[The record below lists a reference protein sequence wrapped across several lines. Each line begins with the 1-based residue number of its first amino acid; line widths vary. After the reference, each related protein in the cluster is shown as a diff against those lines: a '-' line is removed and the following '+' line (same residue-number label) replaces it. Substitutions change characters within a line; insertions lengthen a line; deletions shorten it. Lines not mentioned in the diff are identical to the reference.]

1 MLSKRILHKL
11 ADIWSGLA
19 NSHSLVCGGCV
30 YVHMCLVLSMSSL
43 PTPLCSQQA
52 AGRLNFGS
60 YVRHSLGKYPNH
72 LEFTLSTN
80 LFPPLCHAL

>member
-1 MLSKRILHKL
+1 MLSKRILQKL

-19 NSHSLVCGGCV
+19 SSHCLVCLCV

-52 AGRLNFGS
+52 AGRLNFGG
-60 YVRHSLGKYPNH
+60 YVRDSLGKHPNH

-80 LFPPLCHAL
+80 LFSPLCHAL